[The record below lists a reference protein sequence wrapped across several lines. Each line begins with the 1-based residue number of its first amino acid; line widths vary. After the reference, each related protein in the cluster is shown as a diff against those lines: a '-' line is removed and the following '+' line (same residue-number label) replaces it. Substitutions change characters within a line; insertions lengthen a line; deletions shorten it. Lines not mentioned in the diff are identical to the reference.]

1 MVPLDAV
8 LQVLQEYHPDVRL
21 SSRDGE
27 YERLCLVHDGQWA
40 PGSLYVGRGSEIAV
54 DQPEECTVVSIGEP
68 VVDCTE
74 AVVLPD
80 ECDLHEVFNR
90 LQALFSAL
98 AEYELHLMRVSH
110 TGSYQDMIDFS
121 HRFLSNPLLLVD
133 NSHDVLALAPD
144 EEIPEVPEWEYV
156 RHKRRVPAGTVRA
169 VKEAGYLSLDT
180 SQDLMVHSSAG
191 FPFSFVMSNLYV
203 DATFTGRV
211 VVLGALKP
219 FSPFDVAVVKML
231 TRAIELK
238 MSNDETLRHT
248 RGKGP
253 IHKLFH
259 DLVHGARLDDGVIFD
274 RLQYLPAWTKGCF
287 RVLLVPLGPV
297 DDPAF
302 NYYVGS
308 LERKTDSR
316 SIRCEN
322 SLVTVLHYRNKDD
335 LSALKDTLRT
345 FLSRY
350 ALTGGLSGEFV
361 HLSELHDYYEQAAS
375 SLQLGGEE
383 NPFHIYDDLALTQIL
398 AFCPKEKTRL
408 VCHPALLRLKQFDE
422 KNRLRLCETLR
433 AFLENE
439 RSLVRTARALG
450 IHRSTLI
457 YRIDKISTIL
467 DVDLNDPD
475 TRLHLL
481 LSQRLLDC

>member
-1 MVPLDAV
+1 
-8 LQVLQEYHPDVRL
+8 
-21 SSRDGE
+21 
-27 YERLCLVHDGQWA
+27 
-40 PGSLYVGRGSEIAV
+40 
-54 DQPEECTVVSIGEP
+54 
-68 VVDCTE
+68 
-74 AVVLPD
+74 
-80 ECDLHEVFNR
+80 
-90 LQALFSAL
+90 
-98 AEYELHLMRVSH
+98 
-110 TGSYQDMIDFS
+110 
-121 HRFLSNPLLLVD
+121 
-133 NSHDVLALAPD
+133 
-144 EEIPEVPEWEYV
+144 
-156 RHKRRVPAGTVRA
+156 
-169 VKEAGYLSLDT
+169 
-180 SQDLMVHSSAG
+180 
-191 FPFSFVMSNLYV
+191 
-203 DATFTGRV
+203 
-211 VVLGALKP
+211 
-219 FSPFDVAVVKML
+219 ML

-248 RGKGP
+248 QGKGP
-253 IHKLFH
+253 IHKLLH
-259 DLVHGARLDDGVIFD
+259 DLVHGARLDDGVISD
-274 RLQYLPAWTKGCF
+274 RLQYLPAWTKGFF
-287 RVLLVPLGPV
+287 RVLFVPLGPI
-297 DDPAF
+297 DDQAF
-302 NYYVGS
+302 NYYVAA

-316 SIRCEN
+316 SIRCED
-322 SLVTVLHYRNKDD
+322 SLVTVLHYRNKEDR
-335 LSALKDTLRT
+335 SSLKDTLRT

-383 NPFHIYDDLALTQIL
+383 NPFHLYDDLALTQIL

-439 RSLVRTARALG
+439 RSLVRTAGALG

-481 LSQRLLDC
+481 LSQRLLDG